1 MTNPK
6 PEFFTQQFIEA
17 LVKLKIPAIINCSW
31 GGLTELTD
39 TPDSIFFVNHIPY
52 DWIFPKMYGVIH
64 HGGSG
69 TTHQSAINAC
79 VQLIIPHIMD
89 QFFWNKVIQSK
100 GLGPLGI
107 SIHQFSQQKLEE
119 RLLDFYQNQNYR
131 SSSENLISLCN
142 EKDVGIQ
149 GIKMIARGGWGN
161 SKKDCGTWYDPHR
174 DQESIDKIH
183 TEFLD
188 NFIYRKEV

>member
-1 MTNPK
+1 
-6 PEFFTQQFIEA
+6 
-17 LVKLKIPAIINCSW
+17 
-31 GGLTELTD
+31 
-39 TPDSIFFVNHIPY
+39 
-52 DWIFPKMYGVIH
+52 MYGVIH

-119 RLLDFYQNQNYR
+119 RLLNFYQNQNYKLNAKHVA
-131 SSSENLISLCN
+131 EKMKNEANENNLIDLAFP
-142 EKDVGIQ
+142 K
-149 GIKMIARGGWGN
+149 
-161 SKKDCGTWYDPHR
+161 
-174 DQESIDKIH
+174 
-183 TEFLD
+183 
-188 NFIYRKEV
+188 